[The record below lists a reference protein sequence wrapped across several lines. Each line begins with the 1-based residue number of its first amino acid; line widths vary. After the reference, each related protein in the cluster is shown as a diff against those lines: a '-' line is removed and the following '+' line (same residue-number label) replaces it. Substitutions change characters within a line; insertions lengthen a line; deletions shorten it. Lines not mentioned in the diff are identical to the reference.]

1 MARHAREHA
10 GGWFDHE
17 PVHVAVGVHGLAE
30 IGFATTFDLAA
41 FRPYADRAGPDRD
54 SRVGERFRDL
64 AGRADLRIVV
74 AQCLQPPEFD
84 RAHAIL
90 PSAYGACRPLV
101 AAACG
106 EHGGA

>member
-1 MARHAREHA
+1 MPKGLDEKQAERWVR
-10 GGWFDHE
+10 DHWDELIE
-17 PVHVAVGVHGLAE
+17 PNIQTHRLETCG
-30 IGFATTFDLAA
+30 
-41 FRPYADRAGPDRD
+41 
-54 SRVGERFRDL
+54 SDL
-64 AGRADLRIVV
+64 AGRVDLRIVV